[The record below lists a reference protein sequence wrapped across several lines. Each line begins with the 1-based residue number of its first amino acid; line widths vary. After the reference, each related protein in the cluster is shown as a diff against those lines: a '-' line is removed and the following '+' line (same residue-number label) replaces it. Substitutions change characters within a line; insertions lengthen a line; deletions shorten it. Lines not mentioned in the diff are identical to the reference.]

1 MCRRGFAAG
10 VGPVLQE
17 NVLEPAHGG
26 AAQLQVRVAPGPL
39 AADVFVFF
47 VGDIDAANEAHAPV
61 AHHELAVG
69 AQIDQRPEA
78 VQPRGVKQRQFAA
91 CGQQLLQRLAA
102 AAAGVER
109 KRAYGIDQQAHGHAF
124 ARLGRQGAQH
134 GLAGFVGPED
144 VVLQMNVR
152 ARLPN
157 GLQQRLQRLA
167 AAAQQARAVAG
178 GHGQA
183 AAALDQPRVLQGP
196 GGRLG
201 LLAAQRLPV
210 VLRKQA
216 GAVMPALEPLALH
229 ALRAKVGIHGQA
241 HNGREAEH
249 QNPRQRGHG
258 RALLQH
264 DPRGQRQRVGGPDA
278 AQPR

>member
-1 MCRRGFAAG
+1 
-10 VGPVLQE
+10 
-17 NVLEPAHGG
+17 
-26 AAQLQVRVAPGPL
+26 
-39 AADVFVFF
+39 
-47 VGDIDAANEAHAPV
+47 
-61 AHHELAVG
+61 
-69 AQIDQRPEA
+69 
-78 VQPRGVKQRQFAA
+78 
-91 CGQQLLQRLAA
+91 
-102 AAAGVER
+102 
-109 KRAYGIDQQAHGHAF
+109 
-124 ARLGRQGAQH
+124 
-134 GLAGFVGPED
+134 
-144 VVLQMNVR
+144 MNVR
-152 ARLPN
+152 ARLPD

-183 AAALDQPRVLQGP
+183 AAALNQPRVLQGP

-201 LLAAQRLPV
+201 LLAAQRQPV

-264 DPRGQRQRVGGPDA
+264 DPRSQRQRVGGPEPAKQGRPGNVCESGKRPGQDDRRLDGGAPVYFRTGMGVAGSMGTA
-278 AQPR
+278 ATLFWGEPSISLSE